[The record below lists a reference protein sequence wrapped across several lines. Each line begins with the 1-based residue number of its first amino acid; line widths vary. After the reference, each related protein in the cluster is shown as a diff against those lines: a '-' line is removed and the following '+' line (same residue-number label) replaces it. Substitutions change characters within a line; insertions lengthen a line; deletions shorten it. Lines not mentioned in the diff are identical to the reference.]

1 MSTPHISAAP
11 GQFAETVLMPGDP
24 LRARWIAETYLDGAE
39 CVTEVRGMLGYTGT
53 FEGAPISVM
62 GSGMGVP
69 SISIYATELA
79 RHFGVRRIVRI
90 GSCGA
95 LPLDVALGDVIVV
108 TGAATDSTINQ
119 VRSGGFEL
127 AAIPDFDTTSA
138 LVAAAREVAA
148 TTGVSS
154 HVGPVV
160 TSDTFYDADPHRYD
174 RMGALGHLAVE
185 MEAAGLFGVGMEESI
200 STGAMLTVSDHL
212 YSDAHL
218 SADERQSGFATM
230 VKAALVAMT
239 A

>member
-1 MSTPHISAAP
+1 
-11 GQFAETVLMPGDP
+11 
-24 LRARWIAETYLDGAE
+24 
-39 CVTEVRGMLGYTGT
+39 MLGYTGT
-53 FEGAPISVM
+53 FNGAPISVM

-95 LPLDVALGDVIVV
+95 LPTDVALGDVIVV

-127 AAIPDFDTTSA
+127 AAIPDFDVTSS
-138 LVAAAREVAA
+138 LVVAAREVAA
-148 TTGVSS
+148 TTGVAA
-154 HVGPVV
+154 HVGAVV

-174 RMGALGHLAVE
+174 RMAALGHLAVE
-185 MEAAGLFGVGMEESI
+185 MEAAGLFGVGMEEGI
-200 STGAMLTVSDHL
+200 ATGAMLTVSDHL
-212 YSDAHL
+212 YSDEHL

-230 VKAALVAMT
+230 VQAALVAMT